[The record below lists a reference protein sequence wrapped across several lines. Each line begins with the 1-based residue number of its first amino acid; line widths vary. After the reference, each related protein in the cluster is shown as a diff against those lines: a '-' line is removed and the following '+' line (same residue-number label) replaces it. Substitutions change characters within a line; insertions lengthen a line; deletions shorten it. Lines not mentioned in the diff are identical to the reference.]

1 MSFSIALVFKLVV
14 GIAKTVYR
22 DYFWV
27 VIIIFKR
34 SDELKCCQETFQKVF
49 IFIKQMKTLS
59 PFFILLKEN
68 VFFLENL

>member
-34 SDELKCCQETFQKVF
+34 SDELNVVKRHLRRFSS
-49 IFIKQMKTLS
+49 LS
-59 PFFILLKEN
+59 NK
-68 VFFLENL
+68 